1 MCVYVCVCFCVF
13 SWNASVCVCV
23 CVCVCV
29 HAFLVKSRGILLH
42 KRCFPGGSDCVCGG
56 VACRQ
61 RTNGVAGGAPV
72 ALHTKRVGGYGGSEG
87 QH

>member
-1 MCVYVCVCFCVF
+1 MLIKTEEY
-13 SWNASVCVCV
+13 VCVCV
-23 CVCVCV
+23 CMCVFAFVFLAGMRVCV

-61 RTNGVAGGAPV
+61 RTNGVAGV
-72 ALHTKRVGGYGGSEG
+72 RR
-87 QH
+87 